1 MWSWKLCLLHLDAN
15 QFQTVVHKSRAVTQD
30 KKKSRTVTQ
39 SKNCISIFKGW
50 HLNKSR
56 TFRIKYIIFRES
68 DVHSVLGKGLAFSGD
83 EPLQNF
89 LKVGTCSHGT
99 TSHTLTCY
107 EAYSGAVAA
116 AEFRV
121 PPCYHGNAKVVVP
134 GWQQICYPLKKARRK
149 RPRRKIIFLE

>member
-1 MWSWKLCLLHLDAN
+1 M
-15 QFQTVVHKSRAVTQD
+15 VHKSRAVTQD